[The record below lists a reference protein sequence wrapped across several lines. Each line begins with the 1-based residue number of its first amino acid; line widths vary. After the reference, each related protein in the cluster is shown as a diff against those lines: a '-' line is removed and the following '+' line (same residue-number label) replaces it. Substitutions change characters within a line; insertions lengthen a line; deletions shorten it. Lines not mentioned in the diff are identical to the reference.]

1 MLQLKAVYAI
11 DAPVLALTDWVL
23 RPDWLPEVEG
33 LEWGITTELLE
44 TLEAEG
50 RLKVKRLVEKY
61 HDHRRFAAIHTLWF
75 DGKPVMLTQ
84 NAGREGDDFK
94 QRWITDTETFVVLCS
109 YLRSRLATD
118 VSQEDTVDPEALFYE
133 EEIFQ
138 FYGEDFASQFGFQC
152 EPVTDGY
159 QVHSQIQQ
167 ILPQV
172 ARDLY
177 LVEARAGLEMPEYIR
192 RRGFVLKKER
202 PVSEEEHASNPRI
215 REVCE
220 ESGYPQTYLYRGCDR
235 PENTVVLSV

>member
-1 MLQLKAVYAI
+1 MLQLKALYAV
-11 DAPVLALTDWVL
+11 DTPALSLTDWVL
-23 RPDWLPEVEG
+23 RADWLPEVEG

-50 RLKVKRLVEKY
+50 RLKVKCLVHKY
-61 HDHRRFAAIHTLWF
+61 HDHRRFAAMHTLWF

-94 QRWITDTETFVVLCS
+94 QRWITDTEAFVGLCS

-118 VSQEDTVDPEALFYE
+118 VHPEDTVDPEALIYE
-133 EEIFQ
+133 DEIFK
-138 FYGEDFASQFGFQC
+138 FYGEDFAAEFGYQC
-152 EPVTDGY
+152 EPVTEGY
-159 QVHSQIQQ
+159 QVYAQIKQ

-172 ARDLY
+172 DQDLY
-177 LVEARAGLEMPEYIR
+177 LVEARAGLDMPEYIR
-192 RRGFVLKKER
+192 RRGCVLKKER

-220 ESGYPQTYLYRGCDR
+220 ESGYPQIYLYRGCER
-235 PENTVVLSV
+235 PENAVVLSV